1 MCVRAAPSR
10 GRGEAAS
17 ICAEKRRYFSTGR
30 HARCRLM
37 AAATDLGGG
46 GEGGGCRG
54 GGGGR
59 QGRGWW
65 RQGWQRRRQRWVGG
79 SRRKRWRG
87 WRRWRWA
94 RRRTSDHRECP
105 SSSPSLARG
114 STPASRASEG
124 GRSARQHPQHH
135 PYHQYRWTGVTRDQR
150 SRRPASLACVTQQRA
165 LQSQRC
171 RQCGAARG
179 SDANLRAA
187 ARHDGAVAAHLLFG
201 ASALRTCTRRAS
213 HVFRVRPYMR
223 SPPPCFA
230 RTRQKLRELDR

>member
-1 MCVRAAPSR
+1 LCVRAAPSR

-17 ICAEKRRYFSTGR
+17 ICAEKRRYFITGR

-135 PYHQYRWTGVTRDQR
+135 PYHQYRWNGVTRDQR
-150 SRRPASLACVTQQRA
+150 SRRPESLACVTHRHG
-165 LQSQRC
+165 RC
-171 RQCGAARG
+171 RVNGAGGVVQRGARMQTCAQPHGTMGRLRRTCSSARARFARVLGVRPTCFACVPICAAR
-179 SDANLRAA
+179 
-187 ARHDGAVAAHLLFG
+187 
-201 ASALRTCTRRAS
+201 RRAS
-213 HVFRVRPYMR
+213 
-223 SPPPCFA
+223 
-230 RTRQKLRELDR
+230 REPDKS